1 MNSKWMKGLVAL
13 LVTAAI
19 GCFSACDLL
28 NKILDIAPSS
38 SLEESAVS
46 ESLSTSEENSSSVA
60 GKPVQPE
67 ENTSEGNSA
76 DNGENTP
83 ENSEETPEGETPDGG
98 ENEGGEAPDGG
109 KEEPEPMP
117 EQPPVEE
124 EKPSSPSD
132 GKIELPEDTFD

>member
-1 MNSKWMKGLVAL
+1 MNSKWLKGLVAL
-13 LVTAAI
+13 LAVAAI

-28 NKILDIAPSS
+28 NTILDIAPSS
-38 SLEESAVS
+38 SSEESAVS

-109 KEEPEPMP
+109 KEEPE
-117 EQPPVEE
+117 QPPVEE

>member
-1 MNSKWMKGLVAL
+1 MKGLVAL
-13 LVTAAI
+13 LATVAV
-19 GCFSACDLL
+19 GCLSACNVL
-28 NKILDIAPSS
+28 NIILDLAHSS
-38 SLEESAVS
+38 SSEESAVS
-46 ESLSTSEENSSSVA
+46 ESLSISEGNSSSVA

-67 ENTSEGNSA
+67 ENTSTSDSTEE
-76 DNGENTP
+76 GENVP

-109 KEEPEPMP
+109 KEEPE
-117 EQPPVEE
+117 QPPVEE

>member
-1 MNSKWMKGLVAL
+1 MNSKWTKGLVAL
-13 LVTAAI
+13 LAVAAV

-28 NKILDIAPSS
+28 NIILDIAPSS
-38 SLEESAVS
+38 SSEESAVS
-46 ESLSTSEENSSSVA
+46 ESLSMDEESSSA
-60 GKPVQPE
+60 MTEKPVQPE
-67 ENTSEGNSA
+67 ENTSTSDSTEE
-76 DNGENTP
+76 GENTP

-109 KEEPEPMP
+109 KEEPEH
-117 EQPPVEE
+117 PPVEE

>member
-1 MNSKWMKGLVAL
+1 MNSKWTKGLVAL

-19 GCFSACDLL
+19 GGFSACDLL

-38 SLEESAVS
+38 SSEESAVS
-46 ESLSTSEENSSSVA
+46 ESLSMDEESSSA
-60 GKPVQPE
+60 ITEKPVQPE
-67 ENTSEGNSA
+67 ENTSTSDSTEE
-76 DNGENTP
+76 GENVP
-83 ENSEETPEGETPDGG
+83 ENGEETPEEEQPEVGGNESG
-98 ENEGGEAPDGG
+98 ENPDDGA
-109 KEEPEPMP
+109 EEPEPTP